1 MLNDT
6 QEINTAPAPAPAP
19 APKRSSWYLLT
30 GVILGLILG
39 LVYAWLINPVVYESS
54 TPRTLGD
61 SDKDFY
67 RGIIAQVYAATGDLE
82 RASLRLA
89 LLEDPDPAYALG
101 APAQRAL
108 AQGHETE
115 ARALALLAAAL
126 QGPHMPQ
133 DFPEEPTPPEPT
145 PTNPPLGIPTHTLP
159 VPTTTP

>member
-1 MLNDT
+1 MIEDT
-6 QEINTAPAPAPAP
+6 QEIKATPTH

-30 GVILGLILG
+30 GLILGVILGLI
-39 LVYAWLINPVVYESS
+39 YAWLLNPVVYISS
-54 TPRTLGD
+54 TPETLGD

-101 APAQRAL
+101 AQAQRAL
-108 AQGHETE
+108 AQGQEAE

-126 QGPHMPQ
+126 QAPQIPH
-133 DFPEEPTPPEPT
+133 DFSEEPTPPEPT
-145 PTNPPLGIPTHTLP
+145 PTDPPPGIPTHTLP
-159 VPTTTP
+159 VPTSTP